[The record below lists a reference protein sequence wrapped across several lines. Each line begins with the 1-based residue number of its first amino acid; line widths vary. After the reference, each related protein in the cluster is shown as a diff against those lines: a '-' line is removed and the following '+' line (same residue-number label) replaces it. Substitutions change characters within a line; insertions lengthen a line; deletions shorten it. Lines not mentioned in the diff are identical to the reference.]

1 MTADNRE
8 PWPSRALGARKR
20 MLAPNVPGSSTLS
33 EAETERL
40 TRRALRLAQF
50 TVAYNVVEGAVAISA
65 GLVAGLVSLVGFGF
79 DSGIESAV
87 AVLVGLRLA
96 ARLRHGE
103 ADQRKERRT
112 LRAVALTFFLLA
124 AYVGFE
130 GVRSLMDD
138 EPPDQSL
145 VGIVLLTASII
156 VMPVLAAAKQRV
168 ALQLGGDK
176 LILADAAETKICVLL
191 SVSTLLGLGLYSI
204 TGATWLDPLAGFV
217 IAAFAVHEGREAWE
231 GELVE
236 NDDEQDQR
244 RSRASGE
251 AS

>member
-1 MTADNRE
+1 V
-8 PWPSRALGARKR
+8 
-20 MLAPNVPGSSTLS
+20 LAPNVPGASRLT

-50 TVAYNVVEGAVAISA
+50 TVAYNVVEGVVAISA

-112 LRAVALTFFLLA
+112 LRAVALTFFVLA
-124 AYVGFE
+124 AYVVFE
-130 GVRSLMDD
+130 GVRSLIDA
-138 EPPDQSL
+138 EPPGESL
-145 VGIVLLTASII
+145 VGIVLLTASLV

-191 SVSTLLGLGLYSI
+191 SISTLVGLGLYSI
-204 TGATWLDPLAGFV
+204 TGATWLDPVAGFV
-217 IAAFAVHEGREAWE
+217 IAVFAVHEGREAWE

-236 NDDEQDQR
+236 DDDDHDERD
-244 RSRASGE
+244 SRPNAE

>member
-1 MTADNRE
+1 MATDHRE
-8 PWPSRALGARKR
+8 PWPSRALGRKR
-20 MLAPNVPGSSTLS
+20 TLAPNVPGSSSLN

-50 TVAYNVVEGAVAISA
+50 TVAYNVVEGVVAISA

-103 ADQRKERRT
+103 ADERKERRT

-124 AYVGFE
+124 AYVVFE
-130 GVRSLMDD
+130 GVRSLMDT
-138 EPPDQSL
+138 ESPDQSV
-145 VGIVLLTASII
+145 VGMVLLTASII

-191 SVSTLLGLGLYSI
+191 SISTLLGLGLYTV
-204 TGATWLDPLAGFV
+204 TGATWLDPVAGFV

-236 NDDEQDQR
+236 DDEARDQR
-244 RSRASGE
+244 PSRASGE
-251 AS
+251 LS

>member
-1 MTADNRE
+1 MTADDRE

-112 LRAVALTFFLLA
+112 LRVVALTFFLLA
-124 AYVGFE
+124 AYVGIE

-156 VMPVLAAAKQRV
+156 VMPILAAAKQRV

-236 NDDEQDQR
+236 NDDEPDQR
-244 RSRASGE
+244 RSRASRG